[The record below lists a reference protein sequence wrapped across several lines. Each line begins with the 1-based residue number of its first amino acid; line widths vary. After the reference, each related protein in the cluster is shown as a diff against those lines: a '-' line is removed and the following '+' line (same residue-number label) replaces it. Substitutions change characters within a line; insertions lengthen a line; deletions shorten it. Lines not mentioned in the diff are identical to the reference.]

1 MPQPKQSQQR
11 RKKEV
16 KATKPIE
23 GKDNGKCI
31 AESPILAIKKKK
43 DRQPVKKVK
52 YGRRKKASK

>member
-23 GKDNGKCI
+23 GKYNGKRI

-43 DRQPVKKVK
+43 ARQPMKKVK